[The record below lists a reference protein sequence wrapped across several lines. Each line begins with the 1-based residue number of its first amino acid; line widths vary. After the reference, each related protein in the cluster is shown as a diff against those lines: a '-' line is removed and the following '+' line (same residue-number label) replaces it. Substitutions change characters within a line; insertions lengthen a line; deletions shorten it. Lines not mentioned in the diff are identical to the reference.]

1 MAARHQRT
9 HQRFAAAIP
18 AQGHRLERVLP
29 AGARRHGLGTQHEAS
44 QDTRL
49 AQSCRGVLR
58 QRLYGQSRP
67 CPDRCTWSLKPP
79 TKEKATPLSA
89 TPSLRCGAT
98 CGARV
103 SRGLAELASLKQLR
117 ALIRETLRSSA
128 QPEGV
133 GRAFASLGLAM
144 LFGPSLCSALCLSC
158 PLSLWE
164 RVRVR
169 APGLTNV
176 AMVSIARSPHP
187 SPLPE
192 GEGGNTN
199 AERSDGLLGTR
210 GRAKQRPESPPS
222 GCAEERRGKR
232 DKGRSSLSL
241 SLIHI

>member
-1 MAARHQRT
+1 M
-9 HQRFAAAIP
+9 
-18 AQGHRLERVLP
+18 RLSLAE
-29 AGARRHGLGTQHEAS
+29 AGAGISPRRAS
-44 QDTRL
+44 HFL
-49 AQSCRGVLR
+49 LLR
-58 QRLYGQSRP
+58 Q
-67 CPDRCTWSLKPP
+67 KKV

-89 TPSLRCGAT
+89 TPSLRSGAT

-103 SRGLAELASLKQLR
+103 SRGLAELASLRQLR

-144 LFGPSLCSALCLSC
+144 LVGPSLRSALCLSC

-232 DKGRSSLSL
+232 DKGRSSLSGTKCSEFCGPPL
-241 SLIHI
+241 SPSTAGLPAAKRRDTDSGVAFFCLLFLARQEK